1 MKALVYGHSQ
11 SGGMGLDFVKL
22 LKQQGYDVTRVT
34 QSGWSDKQL
43 QGGIP
48 DLTGDPAQYD
58 RIIYFGGANPQQ
70 SREATA
76 QTLLENAALLGGP
89 AKVTVILAPYN
100 QDKEDP
106 NVLSDR
112 TTRGILYEETLR
124 KAGYSTYRPLF
135 PGYLFWPDRTH
146 VKPYTKEGLEF
157 AADALAGRDSRFA
170 NPTGP
175 SLLLLVG
182 GAVAAAVVLALV
194 LRRRK

>member
-22 LKQQGYDVTRVT
+22 LKQQGYEVTRVT
-34 QSGWSDKQL
+34 KSGWSDKRL

-58 RIIYFGGANPQQ
+58 RVFYFGGANPQQ
-70 SREATA
+70 DKEKTA
-76 QTLLENAALLGGP
+76 VTLLENAAMLGGP

-100 QDKEDP
+100 QAKEDP

-112 TTRGILYEETLR
+112 TTRGIVYEETLR
-124 KAGYSTYRPLF
+124 KAGYATYRPLF
-135 PGYLFWPDRTH
+135 PGDLFWQDGVH
-146 VKPYTKEGLEF
+146 VKPYTPEGLEF
-157 AADALAGRDSRFA
+157 AADAIAGRDSRFS

-182 GAVAAAVVLALV
+182 GAVAGALVLALL

>member
-22 LKQQGYDVTRVT
+22 LKAQGYDVTRVT
-34 QSGWSDKQL
+34 KSGWSDKGL

-76 QTLLENAALLGGP
+76 QTLLQNGAMLGGP
-89 AKVTVILAPYN
+89 DKVTVILAPYN
-100 QDKEDP
+100 QAKEDP

-112 TTRGILYEETLR
+112 TTRGIIYEETLR
-124 KAGYSTYRPLF
+124 EAGYKTYRPLF
-135 PGYLFWPDRTH
+135 PGYLFWQDGVH

-170 NPTGP
+170 TPTGP

-182 GAVAAAVVLALV
+182 GAVAAAVVLALL
-194 LRRRK
+194 LRKR